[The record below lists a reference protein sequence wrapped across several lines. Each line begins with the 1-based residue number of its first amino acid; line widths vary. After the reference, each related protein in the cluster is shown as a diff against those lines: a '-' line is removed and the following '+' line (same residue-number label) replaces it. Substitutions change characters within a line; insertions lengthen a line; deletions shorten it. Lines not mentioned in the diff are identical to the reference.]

1 MMYLQRSDRSFLGA
15 VVEHAMV
22 IAEMVDW
29 IRRAI
34 AQLKNHQ
41 HSDGAGSAALLKSW
55 KTDAGIIIS
64 RTRRSIDTVEHGA
77 QLRRLLSEG
86 DKAVKVLDEAAFVLT
101 LLPNGIDSGVADL
114 LDQLADL
121 TSRAVREY
129 VRCLEDARDL
139 SRGAARSDLERFL
152 VTVDRLVTLEDS
164 CDEAERAIRER
175 VLRGPSSDFREVYVL
190 AELTRRLDL
199 ATDSVV
205 QSGLLVRDYVLSIAP
220 GA

>member
-1 MMYLQRSDRSFLGA
+1 MYLQRSDRSFLGA
-15 VVEHAMV
+15 VADHANIV
-22 IAEMVDW
+22 AGMVDW

-34 AQLKNHQ
+34 AQLKNHERV
-41 HSDGAGSAALLKSW
+41 DGANSAALIKSW
-55 KTDAGIIIS
+55 KIDADAIIH
-64 RTRRSIDTVEHGA
+64 RTRRTVDSIEHGA
-77 QLRRLLSEG
+77 QLRRLLWEG
-86 DKAVKVLDEAAFVLT
+86 DRAGRVLQEAAFILT
-101 LLPNGIDSGVADL
+101 LLPNGIDGGVADL

-121 TSRAVREY
+121 AGRAVREY

-139 SRGAARSDLERFL
+139 SRAAARPDLERFL

-164 CDEAERAIRER
+164 CDEAEHAIRER

-190 AELTRRLDL
+190 SELTRRLDR
-199 ATDSVV
+199 ATDTVV